1 MQSTPLLDE
10 TVLFELPSKEYAE
23 QLLLDALSD
32 RVAWL
37 RCGDEAS
44 IAVVR
49 LAADELDLARLL
61 RRVQSWLEG
70 SGLLALRF
78 EVDQRTYVLE
88 APLPA
93 LAYG

>member
-1 MQSTPLLDE
+1 MQPNPSLDE
-10 TVLFELPSKEYAE
+10 VVLFELPSKVYAE

-37 RCGDEAS
+37 QAGDEAS
-44 IAVVR
+44 IAGV
-49 LAADELDLARLL
+49 LLGPDELDLARLL
-61 RRVQSWLEG
+61 RCVQSWLER

-78 EVDQRTYVLE
+78 EVDGRTYVLE

>member
-1 MQSTPLLDE
+1 MQSDPSLDE
-10 TVLFELPSKEYAE
+10 VVFFELPSTEYAE

-37 RCGDEAS
+37 QTGEDAS
-44 IAVVR
+44 VAGV
-49 LAADELDLARLL
+49 LLGPDELDLARLL
-61 RRVQSWLEG
+61 RCVQSWLER

-78 EVDQRTYVLE
+78 EVDGRTYVLE

-93 LAYG
+93 LAFG

>member
-1 MQSTPLLDE
+1 MQSTPALDE
-10 TVLFELPSKEYAE
+10 IVLFELPSNEHAE

-44 IAVVR
+44 IASVL

-61 RRVQSWLEG
+61 RRVQYWLET

-78 EVDQRTYVLE
+78 EVDGRMYVLE
-88 APLPA
+88 ALLPA

>member
-1 MQSTPLLDE
+1 MQPNPSLDE
-10 TVLFELPSKEYAE
+10 VVLFELPSKVYAE

-37 RCGDEAS
+37 QAGDEAS
-44 IAVVR
+44 IAGV
-49 LAADELDLARLL
+49 LLGPDELDLARLL
-61 RRVQSWLEG
+61 RCVQSWLER

-78 EVDQRTYVLE
+78 EVDGRTYVLE
-88 APLPA
+88 APLTA